1 MAGRKKGLIYAVLLV
16 AVGAALRWFG
26 KGFAASNMPLPG
38 SEGDPLVTKAYVDS
52 YVNSRLK
59 MSVVEL
65 ASGQTLIGYSGTE
78 IILRGGQATVID
90 SELGGL
96 CDVTQGVDL
105 GGGSAVPA
113 NHLLL
118 VPRDDGRGIKATSDA
133 IVMVRGEFTI
143 K

>member
-1 MAGRKKGLIYAVLLV
+1 MAGRKKGLITQCCWRPARPLGGL
-16 AVGAALRWFG
+16 ARGLPHQHA
-26 KGFAASNMPLPG
+26 LPG

>member
-1 MAGRKKGLIYAVLLV
+1 M
-16 AVGAALRWFG
+16 
-26 KGFAASNMPLPG
+26 
-38 SEGDPLVTKAYVDS
+38 VTKAYVDS